1 LKRKFRFKKE
11 AREKQGAGEE
21 LVDRKQRSDA
31 KKRVLLLDGRRTT
44 A

>member
-1 LKRKFRFKKE
+1 MKRSSSE
-11 AREKQGAGEE
+11 GLEEREKNKLME
-21 LVDRKQRSDA
+21 RKQRSDA